1 MPKPDSALLDLARYA
16 HSCSIPTR
24 YGDLDP
30 NRHINNVGLIRI
42 LEDARLRFILDCKQ
56 DGSTL
61 YDWQIMTASLSTEFL
76 GQSYYPE
83 PMDVKA
89 AFSHIGNSSFTM
101 LQLALQQARPVAL
114 VTTVI
119 VWVVEDRP
127 IAIPDTVRTAL
138 APYMLR
144 P

>member
-1 MPKPDSALLDLARYA
+1 MPKPDAALLDPARYV
-16 HSCSIPTR
+16 HTCSIPTR

-42 LEDARLRFILDCKQ
+42 LEDARLRFILDCKP
-56 DGSTL
+56 DGGTL
-61 YDWQIMTASLSTEFL
+61 YDWQIMTASLATEFL
-76 GQSYYPE
+76 GQSYYPD

-101 LQLALQQARPVAL
+101 VQLALQQGRPVAL
-114 VTTVI
+114 ATTVI
-119 VWVVEDRP
+119 VWVVKDRP
-127 IAIPDTVRTAL
+127 TAIPEAFRAAL
-138 APYMLR
+138 EPYMLQ